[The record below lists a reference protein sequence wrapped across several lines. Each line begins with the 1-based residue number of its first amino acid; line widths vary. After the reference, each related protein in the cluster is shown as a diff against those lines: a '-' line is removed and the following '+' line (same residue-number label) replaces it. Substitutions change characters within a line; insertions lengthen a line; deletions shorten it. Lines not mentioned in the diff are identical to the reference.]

1 MFDTIVDYIATH
13 CWLFSFAAIL
23 LLFLAYLGV
32 FTPITVTETPFPGG
46 YFFYKD
52 LQVSTKKL
60 GPVFAD
66 VVKDI
71 EAYHKTQ
78 PKRAN
83 LICGGIFYDDPNSLV
98 DENKMR
104 LCAGVLVRAS
114 NQVIHEHFSNLG
126 YKVAE
131 LPRVTSA
138 YACHPMRL
146 KKLGI

>member
-1 MFDTIVDYIATH
+1 M
-13 CWLFSFAAIL
+13 
-23 LLFLAYLGV
+23 
-32 FTPITVTETPFPGG
+32 
-46 YFFYKD
+46 
-52 LQVSTKKL
+52 STKKL

-114 NQVIHEHFSNLG
+114 NQVIQGHFSNLG